1 MSKSKAQGTA
11 WEREFVNRL
20 QDAGL
25 MADRLPEGGSHDR
38 GDVWIG
44 APPDSKS
51 FSVVAVAW
59 KRLTGSRQHRSP
71 DGERDVVILAT
82 DDFIRLLKANMGQIV
97 PIHPE
102 DPLSLHQIKDLNI
115 VVECKATQTLNV
127 TRTLAKAREK
137 AAG

>member
-44 APPDSKS
+44 APPDSES
-51 FSVVAVAW
+51 LPMVVVAW
-59 KRLTGSRQHRSP
+59 KRLTGSRQHRTP
-71 DGERDVVILAT
+71 DGERDVVILST
-82 DDFIRLLKANMGQIV
+82 SDFIWLLRGDIDV
-97 PIHPE
+97 
-102 DPLSLHQIKDLNI
+102 

>member
-44 APPDSKS
+44 AVPDDTQPSM
-51 FSVVAVAW
+51 VVVAW
-59 KRLTGSRQHRSP
+59 KRLTGLNTRRSP

-82 DDFIRLLKANMGQIV
+82 DDFIALLQSFVSYGFDN
-97 PIHPE
+97 
-102 DPLSLHQIKDLNI
+102 LDL

>member
-20 QDAGL
+20 QDAAL
-25 MADRLPEGGSHDR
+25 MADSLPEGGSHDR

-44 APPDSKS
+44 APPDDTQPSM
-51 FSVVAVAW
+51 VVVAW
-59 KRLTGSRQHRSP
+59 KRLTGLNTRRSP

-82 DDFIRLLKANMGQIV
+82 DDFIALLQSFVSYGFDN
-97 PIHPE
+97 
-102 DPLSLHQIKDLNI
+102 LDL

>member
-1 MSKSKAQGTA
+1 MTNPQGTE
-11 WEREFVNRL
+11 WETELVNRL

-25 MADRLPEGGSHDR
+25 MAARLPEGGSKDL

-44 APPDSKS
+44 APPDSTPPS
-51 FSVVAVAW
+51 MVVVAW
-59 KRLTGSRQHRSP
+59 KRLTGEGSRRTP
-71 DGERDVVILAT
+71 DGERDVVILST
-82 DDFIRLLKANMGQIV
+82 DDFIRLLKAYMSQIV

-102 DPLSLHQIKDLNI
+102 DPLSLHRFDDLSVI
-115 VVECKATQTLNV
+115 VECRWREKLNV

>member
-44 APPDSKS
+44 AVPDDTQPSM
-51 FSVVAVAW
+51 VVVAW
-59 KRLTGSRQHRSP
+59 KRLTGLNTRRSP

-82 DDFIRLLKANMGQIV
+82 DDFIALLQSFVSYGF
-97 PIHPE
+97 
-102 DPLSLHQIKDLNI
+102 DDLDVI
-115 VVECKATQTLNV
+115 VECKATQTLNV

>member
-1 MSKSKAQGTA
+1 MSKPKAQGTA

-44 APPDSKS
+44 APPDPAG
-51 FSVVAVAW
+51 FIYPPMVVVAW

-71 DGERDVVILAT
+71 DGERDVVILST
-82 DDFIRLLKANMGQIV
+82 SDFIELLQWASGNV
-97 PIHPE
+97 
-102 DPLSLHQIKDLNI
+102 DV

>member
-11 WEREFVNRL
+11 WETEFVNRL

-44 APPDSKS
+44 APPDSEN

-59 KRLTGSRQHRSP
+59 KRLAGKGSRRTP
-71 DGERDVVILAT
+71 DGERDVIILSTA
-82 DDFIRLLKANMGQIV
+82 DFIWLLRSDV
-97 PIHPE
+97 
-102 DPLSLHQIKDLNI
+102 DV